1 MFFLYSSIFKDFIIF
16 FLFIISP
23 FNLKFHSPS
32 IMEKIRRLK
41 LVGEIL
47 ITYWTSISIVQ
58 HAETQVSR
66 NNHRHPS
73 PIGCTKFDERSRLQS
88 SPRGNKQPDELRPHG
103 WGDVK
108 QNIVESSSS
117 SEFAGIL
124 YALHRLPRKRGFCL
138 IFRGNSWKVSSQEES
153 ERTLF

>member
-1 MFFLYSSIFKDFIIF
+1 MQK
-16 FLFIISP
+16 
-23 FNLKFHSPS
+23 
-32 IMEKIRRLK
+32 
-41 LVGEIL
+41 
-47 ITYWTSISIVQ
+47 
-58 HAETQVSR
+58 AQVLR

-117 SEFAGIL
+117 SEFTAIL

-138 IFRGNSWKVSSQEES
+138 IFRGN
-153 ERTLF
+153 L